1 MGCSASKMNGGSL
14 NNLEEMVAV
23 NDFLLLLSAGVLWTS
38 VRQREAIKRI

>member
-23 NDFLLLLSAGVLWTS
+23 NDFLHDFECRCLVDICETEGSN
-38 VRQREAIKRI
+38 